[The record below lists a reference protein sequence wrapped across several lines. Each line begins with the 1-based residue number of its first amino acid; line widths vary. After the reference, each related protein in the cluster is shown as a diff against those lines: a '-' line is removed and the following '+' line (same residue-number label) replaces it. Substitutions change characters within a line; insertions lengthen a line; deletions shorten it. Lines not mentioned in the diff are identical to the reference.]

1 MIKSDKKVNDL
12 KKNLL
17 NSDILFVSAA
27 IDLLRDSEPFDGA
40 IGILVNHYDN
50 CTEKSVK
57 QSISGFLND
66 IKDTGARKE
75 IIESLHNSLSE
86 ETKSMVITSCWHSG
100 LDYSAQID
108 DFTELFLKYSYN
120 TAFECLT
127 VIEQSLEKIEES
139 KKQII
144 IKRLKSSLKTQ
155 PDEKTALV
163 NELINV
169 LTQ

>member
-17 NSDILFVSAA
+17 NTDFLFVSAA
-27 IDLLRDSEPFDGA
+27 IDLLRDSEPFEGA

-75 IIESLHNSLSE
+75 IVESLHSSLKE

-100 LDYSAQID
+100 LDYSAQSE
-108 DFTELFLKYSYN
+108 DFTELFLATSFN

-127 VIEQSLEKIEES
+127 VIEQSLEKIEET
-139 KKQII
+139 KKLTI
-144 IKRLKSSLKTQ
+144 IKRLKSNLKSQ
-155 PDEKTALV
+155 PDEKIALV

-169 LTQ
+169 LSQ